1 MEKLRTY
8 GGYKMKGMR
17 PSTRFII
24 KNIPFQ
30 AIIPAL
36 LVIVL
41 TLFPLSASAQEDSC
55 YETGIYVGNQTM
67 LDVWY
72 TRNGGPCTI
81 WNHGHL
87 LVITPKDTLIIY
99 RDMTCKTEYCP
110 RNPTYDVYKSFD
122 ANQNCRLRIL
132 PDCTLS
138 DM

>member
-8 GGYKMKGMR
+8 GGYKMKGMI
-17 PSTRFII
+17 PSTRFIS

-55 YETGIYVGNQTM
+55 VETGIYVGNQTM

-87 LVITPKDTLIIY
+87 LVIKPKDTLIIY
-99 RDMTCKTEYCP
+99 RDMTCKTAYCP
-110 RNPTYDVYKSFD
+110 RNPTYDVCKSFD
-122 ANQNCRLRIL
+122 ANQNCRVRIL
-132 PDCTLS
+132 PDCILS